1 MRASFFHDSYD
12 GLIAPDW
19 VVVGSNAAVQVVSI
33 DDAANEITVATPISW
48 SAGDPVNLPYEGA
61 APDNGAFESAST
73 GPSVPK
79 LLKVEPLPS

>member
-1 MRASFFHDSYD
+1 MPGGHDGDRQRVLRYR
-12 GLIAPDW
+12 GR
-19 VVVGSNAAVQVVSI
+19 I